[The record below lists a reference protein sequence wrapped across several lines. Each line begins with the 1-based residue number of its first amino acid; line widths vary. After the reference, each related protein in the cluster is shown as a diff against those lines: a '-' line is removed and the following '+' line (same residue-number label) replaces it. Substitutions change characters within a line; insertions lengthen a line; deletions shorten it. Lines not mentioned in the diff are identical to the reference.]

1 MSWAQTFGLAR
12 EEDYCPQPSM
22 SKQEYN
28 AAIIHRRSSR
38 ISKKRREQ
46 QDDNNNIISEP
57 PPVAISHP
65 QGLLTRKIPFSN
77 KDAFVESER
86 RETDLYKRNDDMP
99 GTDNHKEREVN
110 KYFVRS

>member
-1 MSWAQTFGLAR
+1 
-12 EEDYCPQPSM
+12 M
-22 SKQEYN
+22 SKPEYN
-28 AAIIHRRSSR
+28 AAIHRRSSR

-86 RETDLYKRNDDMP
+86 RETDLYTRNDNMP
-99 GTDNHKEREVN
+99 GIDKLMLRRN
-110 KYFVRS
+110 KPLSSSSTLLAP